1 ESYFNHR
8 RFAIVLENITYSYDD
23 RLTVCTPCSAR
34 LEIQEQLK
42 RMEKGL
48 NRYEIKRY
56 SRHLL
61 LPQLG
66 VIGQQKINQG
76 KVLIVGAGGL
86 GCPAALYLT
95 SSGVGTIGI
104 VDYDVVELDNLH
116 RQILHRENKLGT
128 PKCLSATQSM
138 QELNSTIKCLPYQ
151 LQLDSQNAIEII
163 SKYPILQIHC
173 LNALRFEGQLTVYNC
188 NNGPCYRCLFPTP
201 PPPETVTNC
210 SDGGVL
216 GVVPGIIGLNQA
228 LEAIK
233 ILTGLQ
239 PAYSQRMLLFDASSG
254 SYHVFKLRNRRPT
267 CPLCGDNPTI
277 HELQDYV
284 QFCKAS
290 ATDKA
295 RQIELLT
302 PEERISVDDYKKIYD
317 EGQNH
322 VLLDVREEVEY
333 NICRLPQSIN
343 IHQYLITNDL
353 LSILNQILLLHIPL
367 SQIDKRTDEFRK
379 IINDAIK
386 DDSFDKRNAYP
397 VYVVCH
403 HGNDSQKAIKR
414 LQEIISD
421 WEQNIIYKDIEGGL
435 DYWAKIVDNEFPE
448 Y

>member
-1 ESYFNHR
+1 
-8 RFAIVLENITYSYDD
+8 
-23 RLTVCTPCSAR
+23 
-34 LEIQEQLK
+34 
-42 RMEKGL
+42 MEKGL

-128 PKCLSATQSM
+128 PKYNVATRYL
-138 QELNSTIKCLPYQ
+138 LNDACVLCKKPL
-151 LQLDSQNAIEII
+151 I
-163 SKYPILQIHC
+163 SGS
-173 LNALRFEGQLTVYNC
+173 ALRFEGQLTVYNC

-353 LSILNQILLLHIPL
+353 LSILNQIVL
-367 SQIDKRTDEFRK
+367 QYM
-379 IINDAIK
+379 IK
-386 DDSFDKRNAYP
+386 LKQNP
-397 VYVVCH
+397 IYVVCH